1 MGKSTLFN
9 AITRAGALAANY
21 PFATI
26 EPNIGIAKIADS
38 RVDFLA
44 EHYKP
49 KSTIHASIEFVD
61 IAGLVKGAASG
72 EGLGNR
78 FLAKIREVDAIVHVV
93 RAFTKGDIIHVDGS
107 VDPARDIDTI
117 ETELGLAD
125 LEAKA
130 GAPKLMDKPV
140 IFCVNVDE
148 AADIK
153 TGVPENLKAF
163 LKNKKSVVLCAKLEE
178 ELSNIA
184 DDAERREMMDAY
196 GIKESGLDVLART
209 AYETVGLISYFT
221 AGTPEVRAWTI
232 QKGTKAPG
240 AAGKIHTD
248 FERGFIRAEVIS
260 YDDFVACGNM
270 VKAKEQGKVRVEGK
284 DYVVADGD
292 IIHFRFNV

>member
-1 MGKSTLFN
+1 VGKSTLFN

>member
-1 MGKSTLFN
+1 MKIGIVGLPNVGKSTLFN

-270 VKAKEQGKVRVEGK
+270 VKAKEQ
-284 DYVVADGD
+284 
-292 IIHFRFNV
+292 